1 MNRKIVLLLLCFA
14 LLLVSAEPIGID
26 EKGVVGPTIQTPG
39 KYSDVQKSLID
50 GRYLK
55 GTKGVLWA
63 QIPDTNTA
71 GGILCQLDSVD
82 PFDCDLVDDIIIEG
96 AGWVID
102 SATTWWHN
110 WNTFRNWGYIPNIH
124 FLVYADSGIAT
135 PHPVDSPFIDIVVPQ
150 SNYTATMF
158 ATDTARFRVD
168 MELPTPVVLPGGVR
182 YWIEVQPA
190 NVLTINGQT
199 GWQMQLGIGNGQ
211 EFYLRVPEWG
221 YLSWLDATSLVG
233 SPNEVGFILYGSI
246 VSDTITWDFETGLQG
261 WTHTNGLP
269 FPGGW
274 DVEPSGIHTPPPS
287 ADDSTLWID
296 AYAYGPLG
304 ADTAWSPVIV
314 PNAVST
320 QWVKYGVEFYGSSG
334 TYTDDLYVGIRTF
347 TGGMWNPPVEL
358 KHYVQGTYFN
368 GWDSVDV
375 SAYNTA
381 DRMQIYFCY
390 DDSYSYGYWTGV
402 DNITVNGQIYVSSHD
417 VGVVSIDE
425 PGASIPPSTPF
436 TPTATYKN
444 FGSNPETFDAYY
456 QIDSAAVTVYLEMVN
471 LTLNPGDDTT
481 VAFTDHISGSGV
493 GVVYDI
499 YAYTILVGDGNPAN
513 DMISQTTTINPW
525 QIVTNMPQ
533 TLMDHAV
540 VFDGSDIYVLGGY
553 NGVTSL
559 DSVFIY
565 KQSKGVWSVGAS
577 MPVDL
582 CMYDACVLG
591 DTIYVPGG
599 LSYGAGAIQDYLYKY
614 SISGNNWVTSAGTG
628 EPAWFYACAAANGKV
643 YRIGGFDDATS
654 TQWASTWAYTPGA
667 GWTKM
672 TDMPTP
678 TELAVRW
685 VRNNNIY
692 IAGGIDGATS
702 VMYNE
707 TQVYDA
713 VNDVWTQDPTIFAY
727 LPYTRWGAGSAF
739 YRDTVYVMSG
749 VNSAWGLSDTVFYYA
764 YGTNTWNIYP
774 SVIQSVYRTDGIGV
788 EGVGAGFDGIYL
800 FGGSI
805 GGFSPI
811 ADVQATKILPSG
823 IDEYIDEEARS
834 QLSVPMSIGKGEIKF
849 TYNGEVPKN
858 IIVADITGR
867 IVKRYDNVR
876 PGSSLHF
883 GSSDIS
889 SGIYFLSIEGDRNS
903 TRKITLIR

>member
-39 KYSDVQKSLID
+39 KYSDVQKFLIR

-71 GGILCQLDSVD
+71 GGIMCQLDSVD
-82 PFDCDLVDDIIIEG
+82 PFDCDLVDDIITG
-96 AGWVID
+96 GPGWVID
-102 SATTWWHN
+102 SVTSYWSN

-190 NVLTINGQT
+190 NVSTINGQT

-211 EFYLRVPEWG
+211 EFYLRLPEWG

-296 AYAYGPLG
+296 ADAYGALG
-304 ADTAWSPVIV
+304 TDTTWSPAIV

-320 QWVKYGVEFYGSSG
+320 QWVKYGVEFDGGIVTWY
-334 TYTDDLYVGIRTF
+334 DDLYMGIRTF
-347 TGGMWNPPVEL
+347 TGGVWNPPVEL
-358 KHYVQGTYFN
+358 KHYVQGTTFS

-375 SAYNTA
+375 SGYNTA
-381 DRMQIYFCY
+381 DRMQIYFCF
-390 DDSYSYGYWTGV
+390 DDDYSWGYWAGI
-402 DNITVNGQIYVSSHD
+402 DNITVNGQFYVSSHD

-425 PGASIPPSTPF
+425 PGANIPPSTLF

-444 FGSNPETFDAYY
+444 FGNNTETFDAYY
-456 QIDSAAVTVYLEMVN
+456 QIDSAAVTVYLETVN

-481 VAFTDHISGSGV
+481 VAFTDHTSGSGV
-493 GVVYDI
+493 GIVYDI
-499 YAYTILVGDGNPAN
+499 FAYTTLVDDNPAN
-513 DMISQTTTINPW
+513 DMKSQTTTISPW
-525 QIVTNMPQ
+525 QVVTNMPQ

-553 NGVTSL
+553 NGATSL

-565 KQSKGVWSVGAS
+565 KQSKGLWSRGAS

-599 LSYGAGAIQDYLYKY
+599 YSYGGGAIQDYLYKY

-628 EPAWFYACAAANGKV
+628 EPAWFYACEAANGKV
-643 YRIGGFDDATS
+643 YKIGGFDIATS
-654 TQWASTWAYTPGA
+654 TLWASTWEYTPGA
-667 GWTKM
+667 GWTKK
-672 TDMPTP
+672 TDMPTA

-685 VRNNNIY
+685 ERNDTIY
-692 IAGGIDGATS
+692 IAGGHDGDAS
-702 VMYNE
+702 PRFV
-707 TQVYDA
+707 TQFYDA
-713 VNDVWTQDPTIFAY
+713 LNNAWTQNTSLFAY
-727 LPYTRWGAGSAF
+727 LPNTIWGAGSAV
-739 YRDTVYVMSG
+739 YKDTVYVMGGVYPSG
-749 VNSAWGLSDTVFYYA
+749 SNVDTVLYYV
-764 YGTNTWNIYP
+764 YSTNTWSYYP
-774 SVIQSVYRTDGIGV
+774 NLIQSVYRADGIGV
-788 EGVGAGFDGIYL
+788 EGIGSGFDGIYL
-800 FGGSI
+800 FGGST
-805 GGFSPI
+805 GGFVPI
-811 ADVQATKILPSG
+811 ADVQAAKVVTAG
-823 IDEYIDEEARS
+823 VDEYSDEEFIS
-834 QLSVPMSIGKGEIKF
+834 YISVPMSIGKNEIKF
-849 TYNGEVPKN
+849 TYNGELPKN
-858 IIVADITGR
+858 VIVIDITGR
-867 IVKRYDNVR
+867 IVKRYNNVR
-876 PGSSLHF
+876 PGTTLSF
-883 GSSDIS
+883 GGNDIS